1 MATTPRDFYE
11 VLGVSKSASQDE
23 IKKAYR
29 DLARKWHPDR
39 NPDDPEAEERFK
51 EVQQAYDALSD
62 PEKRKEYDAGGRF
75 AGFGAGGFPPGGGF
89 PGGAPSGGFSADLG
103 DIFSSFFGGRGRQ
116 QGPREQRG
124 RDLETEVRLSFDQ
137 AMHGTQI
144 AVSVPTTGPCATCGG
159 NGAKPGTTPRTCPR
173 CEGTGIDAQS
183 QGLFSISQPCPECGG
198 QGTVIDDPCP
208 TCGGSGITQETK
220 RYRVNIP
227 AGVHDGSRIRLA
239 GKGEA
244 GFRGGPR
251 GDLYVTTRVAPSPI
265 FKQRPDGNLE
275 VDLPVTVAEAIQ
287 GATIEVPTLDGSKTI
302 RIPPGTQHGSVQ
314 RLRGE
319 GPPRTKGSGRGD
331 IYYRIR
337 IDVPKELSD
346 EQREAVEK
354 LAEALNGQNPRAS
367 LLGRASASA
376 TSTAAGSSGAEGRV
390 EGDG

>member
-1 MATTPRDFYE
+1 MPPRDFYE

-39 NPDDPEAEERFK
+39 NPDDEKAEERFK
-51 EVQQAYDALSD
+51 EIQQAYGALSD
-62 PEKRKEYDAGGRF
+62 PEKRKQYDAGGRF
-75 AGFGAGGFPPGGGF
+75 AGFGAGGFPGGGGF
-89 PGGAPSGGFSADLG
+89 QGGGFTSDLG
-103 DIFSSFFGGRGRQ
+103 DIFSSFFGRGRQ
-116 QGPREQRG
+116 QGPRAQRG
-124 RDLETEVRLSFDQ
+124 HDLETEVRLSFDQ
-137 AMHGTQI
+137 AMHGAQI
-144 AVSVPTTGPCATCGG
+144 AVSVPTAGPCPTCDGS
-159 NGAKPGTTPRTCPR
+159 GAKPGTSPHVCPR

-198 QGTVIDDPCP
+198 QGSVIDDPCP
-208 TCGGSGITQETK
+208 TCGGSGITEETK

-244 GFRGGPR
+244 GYRGGPR
-251 GDLYVTTRVAPSPI
+251 GDLYVTTRVAPSPV
-265 FKQRPDGNLE
+265 FRQRPDGNLE

-287 GATIEVPTLDGSKTI
+287 GATIEVPTLSGSKTI

-337 IDVPKELSD
+337 VDVPKELTD

-354 LAEALNGQNPRAS
+354 LAETLNGQNPRAS
-367 LLGRASASA
+367 LLGQ
-376 TSTAAGSSGAEGRV
+376 AARSGAGGKV
-390 EGDG
+390 ED

>member
-1 MATTPRDFYE
+1 MAAAARDFYE

-29 DLARKWHPDR
+29 ELARKWHPDR
-39 NPDDPEAEERFK
+39 NPDDEGAEERFK
-51 EVQQAYDALSD
+51 EIQQAYDALSD
-62 PEKRKEYDAGGRF
+62 PEKRKQYDAGGRF
-75 AGFGAGGFPPGGGF
+75 GGFGAGGFPGPGAGGF
-89 PGGAPSGGFSADLG
+89 PGGAGGGFSADLG
-103 DIFSSFFGGRGRQ
+103 DIFSTIFRGGRQ

-137 AMHGTQI
+137 AMHGAQI
-144 AVSVPTTGPCATCGG
+144 TVSVPTTGPCPTCDGS
-159 NGAKPGTTPRTCPR
+159 GAKPGTSPRVCPR
-173 CEGTGIDAQS
+173 CEGRGIDAQS
-183 QGLFSISQPCPECGG
+183 QGFFSISQPCPECGG
-198 QGTVIDDPCP
+198 QGSVIDDPCP
-208 TCGGSGITQETK
+208 TCSGSGVAQETK
-220 RYRVNIP
+220 RYRVNVP

-251 GDLYVTTRVAPSPI
+251 GDLYVTTRVAPSPV

-287 GATIEVPTLDGSKTI
+287 GGSIEVPTLSGSKTI
-302 RIPPGTQHGSVQ
+302 RIAPGTQHGSVQ

-319 GPPRTKGSGRGD
+319 GPPNTKGGGQRD

-337 IDVPKELSD
+337 IDIPKELSD
-346 EQREAVEK
+346 EQRDAVAK

-367 LLGRASASA
+367 LLGRAS
-376 TSTAAGSSGAEGRV
+376 TGAADAAPGSSDGEGKVRT
-390 EGDG
+390 